1 MLLSATA
8 SRNNQDTRHTACRT
22 HTRTL
27 VQLIFPAS
35 LSARQ
40 RAAVHAIGERH
51 GLPHSSQG
59 EGAERHIV
67 LGPSGAPA
75 VVLGEP
81 AGDGAASV
89 QPALSD
95 DQLAALIKQHLQL
108 EVAEEFASKPGSSN
122 GGGDGARRPPV
133 GGGPWRRAEAA
144 AAAKPGSR
152 GLVTPE
158 EFIARVLPLLDMERE
173 AEVAQVPWEGP
184 QPLRVHLAC
193 LPACRHLRRQHCCRA
208 SQGAGR
214 AAQGCSVP
222 SWVLFCHPLRFL

>member
-1 MLLSATA
+1 M
-8 SRNNQDTRHTACRT
+8 
-22 HTRTL
+22 
-27 VQLIFPAS
+27 QLIFPAS
-35 LSARQ
+35 LTARQ

-193 LPACRHLRRQHCCRA
+193 LHQSQNGFQICAKSLFCCLHGAAPALLAVSTAAVPRRE
-208 SQGAGR
+208 QGAR
-214 AAQGCSVP
+214 SAWLTSAALWCSH
-222 SWVLFCHPLRFL
+222 LTRLENR